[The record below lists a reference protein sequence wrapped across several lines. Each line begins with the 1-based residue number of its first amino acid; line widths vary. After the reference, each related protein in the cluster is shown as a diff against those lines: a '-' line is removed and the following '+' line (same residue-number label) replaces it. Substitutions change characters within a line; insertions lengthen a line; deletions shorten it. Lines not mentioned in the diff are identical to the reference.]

1 MKISRA
7 ISCFAGALCLANP
20 VSAQAPA
27 SSPSTT
33 TASGCVPHPQP
44 NENIGAQLAKFR
56 RVDTPFS
63 TRGLSTREVKLVRKL
78 VEASQYIESIYWRQS
93 DPEAL
98 RLYNGLAA
106 CTRPADQQLRRF
118 LLINGSRN
126 NLLNENK
133 PFIGNDAFSPGRALF
148 PSGITQKEID
158 DYVAAHPEKKAEI
171 YNPLTV
177 VKRQGSALV
186 GIPYHTEFRE
196 WLEPAAK
203 ALREA
208 AALSDDKAFANFL
221 RLRADALLSDD
232 YYPSDI
238 AWVDLEN
245 PKFDIIF
252 APYET
257 YLDDLL
263 GVKGSYGAAVMIRN
277 EPESRKLAT
286 FEKYVA
292 DIQQAL
298 PLAAEDKPSNAGHR
312 TPMEM
317 MDTPFRA
324 GDLRHGYQA
333 VADNLPND
341 PRIHE
346 EKGTKKIFF
355 KNFMDARVKYSVL
368 PIGKML
374 MRADQGRL
382 ASTDGYLSIVVMHE
396 LSHGIGPAFART
408 PKGKLKITE
417 AIGPTYSALEESKAD
432 VVGMFAI
439 GWLIDHGKLPKTR
452 AHEYYASYV
461 AGIFRSVRFG
471 VAEAHGRGEMME
483 FNYLTEKGAI
493 TREASTGRYAIDFA
507 KMPGAIASLAKEILE
522 IEATGDRGRA
532 ERWFA
537 KYDQMPPALKASLAK
552 ASSVPVDLD
561 PVTAFGDRVR

>member
-1 MKISRA
+1 MKSFYSA
-7 ISCFAGALCLANP
+7 SCVAVALCFAAGA
-20 VSAQAPA
+20 SAQ
-27 SSPSTT
+27 SS
-33 TASGCVPHPQP
+33 CVSHPQP
-44 NENIGAQLAKFR
+44 NENIGVQLAKFR
-56 RVDTPFS
+56 RIETPFV
-63 TRGLSTREVKLVRKL
+63 TTGLSAKEVMLVRKL

-93 DPEAL
+93 DPAAL
-98 RLYNGLAA
+98 ALYNGLAG
-106 CTRPADQQLRRF
+106 CTSASDQQLRQF
-118 LLINGSRN
+118 LLINGSRY

-133 PFIGNDAFSPGRALF
+133 PFVGNDPHSPGGSIF
-148 PSGITQKEID
+148 PRGITQKEID
-158 DYVAAHPEKKAEI
+158 DYVAAHPAKKAEI

-177 VKRQGSALV
+177 VKRQGKDLV
-186 GIPYHTEFRE
+186 GVPYHVEFKQ

-232 YYPSDI
+232 YYASDI

-257 YLDDLL
+257 YLDNLL

-277 EPESRKLAT
+277 EAESKKLAT

-317 MDTPFRA
+317 MDTPYRA

-346 EKGTKKIFF
+346 TKGTKKMFF

-368 PIGKML
+368 PIGAL
-374 MRADQGRL
+374 LIRPDQARL
-382 ASTDGYLSIVVMHE
+382 ASTDGYLSWVVMHE

-408 PKGKLKITE
+408 SKGKVAITE
-417 AIGPTYSALEESKAD
+417 AIGPTYSALEEAKAD
-432 VVGMFAI
+432 VVGMFALN
-439 GWLIDHGKLPKTR
+439 WLMEHGNLPKSR
-452 AHEYYASYV
+452 ANEFYSSYV
-461 AGIFRSVRFG
+461 SGIFRSVRFG
-471 VAEAHGRGEMME
+471 VAEAHGRGEIMQ

-493 TREASTGRYAIDFA
+493 TRDASTGRYTIDYA
-507 KMPGAIASLAKEILE
+507 KMPGTIASLAKELLE
-522 IEATGDRGRA
+522 IEATGDRQRA
-532 ERWFA
+532 ENWFV
-537 KYDQMPPALKASLAK
+537 KYDKMPANLKAALAK
-552 ASSVPVDLD
+552 ATSVPVDLD
-561 PVTAFGDRVR
+561 PVTSFGDRIR

>member
-1 MKISRA
+1 M
-7 ISCFAGALCLANP
+7 
-20 VSAQAPA
+20 
-27 SSPSTT
+27 
-33 TASGCVPHPQP
+33 
-44 NENIGAQLAKFR
+44 
-56 RVDTPFS
+56 
-63 TRGLSTREVKLVRKL
+63 
-78 VEASQYIESIYWRQS
+78 
-93 DPEAL
+93 
-98 RLYNGLAA
+98 
-106 CTRPADQQLRRF
+106 
-118 LLINGSRN
+118 INGSRYD
-126 NLLNENK
+126 LVNENK
-133 PFIGNDAFSPGRALF
+133 PFIGNEPLAPGRNLY
-148 PSGITQKEID
+148 PKGITQKEID
-158 DYVAAHPEKKAEI
+158 AYVAAHPEKEAEI
-171 YNPLTV
+171 YSPLTV
-177 VKRQGSALV
+177 VKRQGKDLV
-186 GIPYHTEFRE
+186 GIPYHVEFKQ

-208 AALSDDKAFANFL
+208 AALTDDKAFANFL

-232 YYPSDI
+232 YYKSDI
-238 AWVDLEN
+238 AWVDLVN

-252 APYET
+252 APYEV

-263 GVKGSYGAAVMIRN
+263 GVKGSYGVAVMIRN
-277 EPESRKLAT
+277 EPESKKLAT

-298 PLAAEDKPSNAGHR
+298 PLAPEDKPSNAGHK

-368 PIGKML
+368 PIGMML
-374 MRADQGRL
+374 MRADQGKL
-382 ASTDGYLSIVVMHE
+382 ASTDGYLSNTVMHE

-408 PKGKLKITE
+408 PKGRMKITE
-417 AIGPTYSALEESKAD
+417 AIGPTYSPLEEAKAD
-432 VVGMFAI
+432 IVGMYAI
-439 GWLIDHGKLPKTR
+439 DWLMDHNNLPKSR
-452 AHEYYASYV
+452 ANEFYASYV
-461 AGIFRSVRFG
+461 AGIFRAVRFG

-493 TREASTGRYAIDFA
+493 TRDAATGKYVIDFA
-507 KMPGAIASLAKEILE
+507 KMPGGIASLAKELLE
-522 IEATGDRGRA
+522 IEATGDRQRA

-537 KYDQMPPALKASLAK
+537 KYDQMPATLKAALSK
-552 ASSVPVDLD
+552 ATNVPVDLE
-561 PVTAFGDRVR
+561 PVTSFGDRVR

>member
-1 MKISRA
+1 MKIFRVIPSFLATLSVAA
-7 ISCFAGALCLANP
+7 IA
-20 VSAQAPA
+20 SAQ
-27 SSPSTT
+27 SPS
-33 TASGCVPHPQP
+33 CVSHPQP

-56 RVDTPFS
+56 HIETPFV
-63 TRGLSTREVKLVRKL
+63 TVGLSAREVKVVRKL

-93 DPEAL
+93 DPAAL
-98 RLYNGLAA
+98 TLYNGLAG
-106 CTRPADQQLRRF
+106 CTRAADQQLRRF
-118 LLINGSRN
+118 LLINGSRYD
-126 NLLNENK
+126 LLNENK
-133 PFIGNDAFSPGRALF
+133 PFVGNEPFAPGRALL
-148 PSGITQKEID
+148 PRDITQKEID
-158 DYVAAHPEKKAEI
+158 AYIAAHPDKKAEI

-177 VKRQGSALV
+177 VKRQGSDLV
-186 GIPYHTEFRE
+186 GVPYHVEFKQ

-221 RLRADALLSDD
+221 RLRADALMSDD
-232 YYPSDI
+232 YYASDI

-277 EPESRKLAT
+277 EPESKKLAT

-298 PLAAEDKPSNAGHR
+298 PLAAEDKPSNVGHR

-346 EKGTKKIFF
+346 TKGTKKIFF

-368 PIGKML
+368 PIGKL
-374 MRADQGRL
+374 LIRADQARL
-382 ASTDGYLSIVVMHE
+382 ASTDGYLSWVVMHE
-396 LSHGIGPAFART
+396 LSHGIGPAFARM
-408 PKGKLKITE
+408 PNGKVAITE
-417 AIGPTYSALEESKAD
+417 AIGPTYSALEEAKAD
-432 VVGMFAI
+432 IVGMFALD
-439 GWLIDHGKLPKTR
+439 WLMDHGNLPKAR
-452 AHEYYASYV
+452 ANEFYSSYV
-461 AGIFRSVRFG
+461 SGIFRSVRFG

-493 TREASTGRYAIDFA
+493 TRDASTGRYAIDYA
-507 KMPGAIASLAKEILE
+507 KMPGAIASLAKELLE
-522 IEATGDRGRA
+522 IEATGDRQRA

-537 KYDQMPPALKASLAK
+537 KYDQMPANLKAALAK
-552 ASSVPVDLD
+552 ATSVPVDLD
-561 PVTAFGDRVR
+561 PVTSFGDRIR

>member
-1 MKISRA
+1 MKTFSAASIVSVLGIA
-7 ISCFAGALCLANP
+7 TGL
-20 VSAQAPA
+20 SAQAPA
-27 SSPSTT
+27 
-33 TASGCVPHPQP
+33 CVSHPQP
-44 NENIGAQLAKFR
+44 NENIGVQVAKFKR
-56 RVDTPFS
+56 IETPFV
-63 TRGLSTREVKLVRKL
+63 TTGLSAREVKLVRKL
-78 VEASQYIESIYWRQS
+78 VEAGQYLESIYWRQS
-93 DPEAL
+93 DPSAL
-98 RLYNGLAA
+98 ALYNGLEG
-106 CTRPADQQLRRF
+106 CKSPADQQLRRF
-118 LLINGSRN
+118 LMINGSRYD
-126 NLLNENK
+126 LVNENK
-133 PFIGNDAFSPGRALF
+133 PFIGNDPLPPGRNLF
-148 PSGITQKEID
+148 PKGITQKEID
-158 DYVAAHPEKKAEI
+158 GYVAAHPNKKAEI

-177 VKRQGSALV
+177 VKRQGKDLV
-186 GIPYHTEFRE
+186 GVPYHVEFKQ

-208 AALSDDKAFANFL
+208 ASLSDDKAFANFL

-232 YYPSDI
+232 YYKSDI
-238 AWVDLEN
+238 AWVDLVN

-263 GVKGSYGAAVMIRN
+263 GVKGSYGVAVMIRN
-277 EPESRKLAT
+277 EPESKKLQT

-298 PLAAEDKPSNAGHR
+298 PLAPQDKPSNVGHK

-368 PIGKML
+368 PIGMMV
-374 MRADQGRL
+374 MRPDQARL
-382 ASTDGYLSIVVMHE
+382 ASTDGYLSWVVMHE

-408 PKGKLKITE
+408 SKGKLAITE
-417 AIGPTYSALEESKAD
+417 AIGPTYSALEEAKAD
-432 VVGMFAI
+432 VVGMYALN
-439 GWLIDHGKLPKTR
+439 WLMDHNNLPKAR
-452 AHEYYASYV
+452 ANEFYASYV

-483 FNYLTEKGAI
+483 FNYLTEKGVI
-493 TREASTGRYAIDFA
+493 TRDASTGRYIIDFA
-507 KMPGAIASLAKEILE
+507 KMSGGIASLAKELLE

-537 KYDQMPPALKASLAK
+537 KYDQMPATLKAALAK
-552 ASSVPVDLD
+552 ATSVPVDLD
-561 PVTAFGDRVR
+561 PVTSFGDRVR

>member
-1 MKISRA
+1 MKIFRSA
-7 ISCFAGALCLANP
+7 SVVAALGLATTL
-20 VSAQAPA
+20 SAQALA
-27 SSPSTT
+27 
-33 TASGCVPHPQP
+33 CVSHPQP
-44 NENIGAQLAKFR
+44 TENIGVQLAKFKR
-56 RVDTPFS
+56 IETPFV
-63 TRGLSTREVKLVRKL
+63 TTGLSAREVKLVRKL
-78 VEASQYIESIYWRQS
+78 VEAGQYLESIYWRQS
-93 DPEAL
+93 DPAAL
-98 RLYNGLAA
+98 ALYNGLEA
-106 CTRPADQQLRRF
+106 CKSPADRQLRRF
-118 LLINGSRN
+118 LMINGSRYD
-126 NLLNENK
+126 LVNENK
-133 PFIGNDAFSPGRALF
+133 PFIGNEPLAPGRNLF
-148 PSGITQKEID
+148 PKGITQNEID
-158 DYVAAHPEKKAEI
+158 AYVAAHPEKKAEI

-177 VKRQGSALV
+177 VKRQGSDLV
-186 GIPYHTEFRE
+186 GVPYHVEFKQ

-203 ALREA
+203 ALRAA

-238 AWVDLEN
+238 AWVDLVN

-263 GVKGSYGAAVMIRN
+263 GVKGSYGVAVMIRN
-277 EPESRKLAT
+277 EPESRKLST

-298 PLAAEDKPSNAGHR
+298 PLAPEDKPSNAGHK

-368 PIGKML
+368 PIGLML

-382 ASTDGYLSIVVMHE
+382 ASTDGYLSNVVMHE

-408 PKGKLKITE
+408 PTGRRKITE
-417 AIGPTYSALEESKAD
+417 AIGPTYSALEEAKAD
-432 VVGMFAI
+432 IVGMFAI
-439 GWLIDHGKLPKTR
+439 GWLMDHNDLPKAR
-452 AHEYYASYV
+452 ANEFYASYV

-493 TREASTGRYAIDFA
+493 ARDASTGKYVIDFA
-507 KMPGAIASLAKEILE
+507 KMPGGIASLAKELLE
-522 IEATGDRGRA
+522 IEATGDRQRA
-532 ERWFA
+532 EHWFA
-537 KYDQMPPALKASLAK
+537 KYDQMPATLKTALSKAT
-552 ASSVPVDLD
+552 SVPVDLE
-561 PVTAFGDRVR
+561 PVTSFGDRVR

>member
-1 MKISRA
+1 MKLKYIASF
-7 ISCFAGALCLANP
+7 FAGALLASAIVP
-20 VSAQAPA
+20 AQSSAQ
-27 SSPSTT
+27 
-33 TASGCVPHPQP
+33 CVRHPQP
-44 NENIGAQLAKFR
+44 NENIAAQVAKFR
-56 RVDTPFS
+56 RIETPFVTS
-63 TRGLSTREVKLVRKL
+63 GLSAREVKLVRKL
-78 VEASQYIESIYWRQS
+78 VEAGQYLESIYWRQS
-93 DPEAL
+93 DPKAL
-98 RLYNGLAA
+98 ELYNGLAG
-106 CTRPADQQLRRF
+106 CKSVADQQLRRF
-118 LLINGSRN
+118 LMINGSRYD
-126 NLLNENK
+126 LLNENK
-133 PFIGNDAFSPGRALF
+133 PFIGNDPLSSGHANYP
-148 PSGITQKEID
+148 PGITQKEID
-158 DYVAAHPEKKAEI
+158 AYIAAHPGKKAEI

-177 VKRQGSALV
+177 VRRRGSGLI
-186 GIPYHTEFRE
+186 GIPYHVEYKQ

-208 AALSDDKAFANFL
+208 SALSDDKAFANFL
-221 RLRADALLSDD
+221 RLRADALLTDD

-238 AWVDLEN
+238 AWVDLDN

-263 GVKGSYGAAVMIRN
+263 GVKGSYGVAVMIRN
-277 EPESRKLAT
+277 EAESKKLAA

-368 PIGKML
+368 PIGMLL

-382 ASTDGYLSIVVMHE
+382 ASTDGYLSNVVMHE

-408 PKGKLKITE
+408 PKGRMPITE

-432 VVGMFAI
+432 IVGMFAI
-439 GWLIDHGKLPKTR
+439 GWLMDHGNLPKAR
-452 AHEYYASYV
+452 AREFYASYL

-471 VAEAHGRGEMME
+471 VAEAHGRGQIME

-493 TREASTGRYAIDFA
+493 IRDASTGRYAIDFS
-507 KMPGAIASLAKEILE
+507 KIQGGISSLAKELLE

-532 ERWFA
+532 ERWFG
-537 KYDQMPPALKASLAK
+537 KYDQMPAVLKAALAK
-552 ASSVPVDLD
+552 AGSVPVDLD
-561 PVTAFGDRVR
+561 PVTSFADRVR